1 MSKTSS
7 YLNEN
12 REKLALYTT
21 AITRAHGANHP
32 EVFEV
37 KKIYDTIWDQL
48 QTEGPEAN
56 LTSGFNQLRA
66 TTNNYEIPS
75 DVCQT
80 FEATY
85 KMLAEADQLSQ
96 R

>member
-1 MSKTSS
+1 MSKISS

-21 AITRAHGANHP
+21 AITRAHVANHP

-48 QTEGPEAN
+48 QTEGPEAD
-56 LTSGFNQLRA
+56 LTSEFDRLQA

>member
-1 MSKTSS
+1 MSKISS

-48 QTEGPEAN
+48 QNEGSEVNLDTEFE
-56 LTSGFNQLRA
+56 QLRE

-85 KMLAEADQLSQ
+85 AMLAEADQLNQ
-96 R
+96 K